1 LQAIQNL
8 ATKKILG
15 VFKTAPILLRDFESA
30 LLPPI
35 VRLNYNQR
43 RYAFRILKLSNSY
56 LVKAKFN
63 EYTTSLDYF
72 SSSSSSASEL
82 GSPIANLKRKERK
95 GLTQIQ
101 RLLGSISN
109 IVDLDSLEPIRHFF
123 FAPWERELPYKVLI
137 SKEAKD
143 VESKLYIQYLK
154 SIINSQ
160 TKTIYTDGSQ
170 TQTGTGIGLG
180 FAAFDYSTTYIPT
193 IPIYKD
199 FKNIGDS
206 AIVYNGELE
215 AVS

>member
-30 LLPPI
+30 LLLPI

-95 GLTQIQ
+95 GLT
-101 RLLGSISN
+101 
-109 IVDLDSLEPIRHFF
+109 
-123 FAPWERELPYKVLI
+123 
-137 SKEAKD
+137 
-143 VESKLYIQYLK
+143 
-154 SIINSQ
+154 
-160 TKTIYTDGSQ
+160 
-170 TQTGTGIGLG
+170 
-180 FAAFDYSTTYIPT
+180 
-193 IPIYKD
+193 
-199 FKNIGDS
+199 
-206 AIVYNGELE
+206 
-215 AVS
+215 

>member
-137 SKEAKD
+137 SKR
-143 VESKLYIQYLK
+143 
-154 SIINSQ
+154 
-160 TKTIYTDGSQ
+160 
-170 TQTGTGIGLG
+170 
-180 FAAFDYSTTYIPT
+180 
-193 IPIYKD
+193 
-199 FKNIGDS
+199 
-206 AIVYNGELE
+206 E